1 MAAPLSHV
9 RHYVFSRQRW
19 ICAPA
24 PLNRVY
30 TDNSSEG
37 EMSENNAGNEK
48 KPVRRAGG
56 YLFIPKDFQTNTVL
70 TWLRRSHAWTGFYGA
85 LFFFCLGLT
94 GFYLNHRT
102 ALMHI
107 EGGAAKEVASLSVPV
122 APDLIDGEEALTAW
136 MQEEFKID
144 AEPSRGRRRPGGP
157 VSFGGREG
165 EQAPSYTVSF
175 RGPNAVIT
183 GEYELGAN
191 RVSVKRT
198 NASLLKGLI
207 DMHKVVGVNK
217 LFILIM
223 DTMAG
228 AMMFMVM
235 SGILLWTRLHGPR
248 LAAAGILGAVAVA
261 SAVALSGTWIG
272 WVAP

>member
-1 MAAPLSHV
+1 
-9 RHYVFSRQRW
+9 
-19 ICAPA
+19 
-24 PLNRVY
+24 
-30 TDNSSEG
+30 
-37 EMSENNAGNEK
+37 MSEAKTEK
-48 KPVRRAGG
+48 QQKPKRRAGG
-56 YLFIPKDFQTNTVL
+56 YLFIPKDLQTNTIL

-85 LFFFCLGLT
+85 LFFFFLGLT

-107 EGGAAKEVASLSVPV
+107 EGGVTKEVASLSAPV
-122 APDLIDGEEALTAW
+122 DPGLITSEETLALW
-136 MQEEFKID
+136 MQDAFDID
-144 AEPSRGRRRPGGP
+144 AEPSRGRRRAGGP
-157 VSFGGREG
+157 VSFGGRAA
-165 EQAPSYTVSF
+165 EQAPSYTVTF
-175 RGPNAVIT
+175 RGPNAIIT

-191 RVSVKRT
+191 RVSVKRS

-207 DMHKVVGVNK
+207 DLHKVVGVNK

-248 LAAAGILGAVAVA
+248 LAAVGILGAVAVA
-261 SAVALSGTWIG
+261 AMLALSGTWIG
-272 WVAP
+272 WAA